1 MKCGETVALRGCW
14 LELIKDYILEI
25 HYHSVKVNLVI
36 DALSRKPSS
45 GGLGH

>member
-1 MKCGETVALRGCW
+1 VKCGETVALRGCW

-36 DALSRKPSS
+36 DVIGTLNQGYP
-45 GGLGH
+45 LL